1 MRILFIA
8 YNHEDNTLATYRQ
21 SYRNNKY
28 FLRDFDP
35 VKEFNK
41 IADTLGLLDR
51 SLLYAIDC
59 GNGRGVIDF
68 MRTGYSL
75 SEHSRDN
82 VPLSTV
88 VRAVQ

>member
-1 MRILFIA
+1 MRILYIA
-8 YNHEDNTLATYRQ
+8 FNYEDNTLSTYRQ

-35 VKEFNK
+35 IKEFNK

-59 GNGRGVIDF
+59 GNGRGVIEYQ
-68 MRTGYSL
+68 RTGYSVL
-75 SEHSRDN
+75 DHQRDN
-82 VPLSTV
+82 VPLSRINEGV
-88 VRAVQ
+88 Y

>member
-1 MRILFIA
+1 MRILYIA
-8 YNHEDNTLATYRQ
+8 FNHEDNTLSTYRQ

-51 SLLYAIDC
+51 TLLYAIDC
-59 GNGRGVIDF
+59 GNGRGVIEYQ
-68 MRTGYSL
+68 RTGYSVL
-75 SEHSRDN
+75 DHQRDH
-82 VPLSTV
+82 VPLSRV
-88 VRAVQ
+88 KEGVY